1 MRKPLELRQH
11 LEAAL
16 PALRHAPDKLK
27 LFVEAGR
34 ILTSGTDKLAWM
46 YAYTVQLQF
55 LDWGEHPDTVIA
67 PLLIWLRQH
76 QFDVVDNKD
85 KKGIRFNAEF
95 LDALNMAMALS
106 QDWWETQGQDGV
118 FDEAGRKLNGTYH
131 KQMSARFPNS
141 GWREQKTVEL
151 VGSSDASPV
160 VIGFT
165 DLKKA
170 KNG

>member
-95 LDALNMAMALS
+95 LDAQNMDLIV
-106 QDWWETQGQDGV
+106 DIDLTE
-118 FDEAGRKLNGTYH
+118 R
-131 KQMSARFPNS
+131 
-141 GWREQKTVEL
+141 
-151 VGSSDASPV
+151 
-160 VIGFT
+160 VIGQPHPT
-165 DLKKA
+165 QPGAVQLEHCIDTPPLHMPMRERWEIYIQEEKVA
-170 KNG
+170 EWDYLPSGRTPGA